1 MTLWIKAHII
11 SFDEE
16 IVIQMTKYW
25 EVLEL

>member
-1 MTLWIKAHII
+1 MTLWIKAHFI

-16 IVIQMTKYW
+16 IVIQISNYW